1 MKKIKIKV
9 MQMIFYVFYIDF
21 IPTAELNL
29 ISILKNQIDFLHKRT
44 CIYKISFAGIIMCL
58 SKTYPLYAEIWK

>member
-1 MKKIKIKV
+1 

-29 ISILKNQIDFLHKRT
+29 ISILKNHFLHKRT

>member
-21 IPTAELNL
+21 IPTAKLNL

-44 CIYKISFAGIIMCL
+44 YMYI
-58 SKTYPLYAEIWK
+58 

>member
-1 MKKIKIKV
+1 

-29 ISILKNQIDFLHKRT
+29 ISILKKSNRFPAQ
-44 CIYKISFAGIIMCL
+44 
-58 SKTYPLYAEIWK
+58 TYMYI